1 MFKCLP
7 DDGGLLDQDPA
18 ILEAFSL
25 IINTERQHSL
35 YKKQKE
41 ENRKKR
47 ESNDKKR

>member
-35 YKKQKE
+35 YKKEQE
-41 ENRKKR
+41 ERKRKR
-47 ESNDKKR
+47 EQKDKKR